1 MKLKKIDIS
10 NFRNINHLEYTA
22 APGLN
27 VFMGDNAQGK
37 TNILEAIFVLATGSS
52 FRTNNDRLMVKHE
65 TNNFNLK
72 AVHLTDSRDIS
83 TEIDYHLNRGK
94 QIKINCKKTNQN
106 NQNRLRVVVFTPDD
120 LYLVKG
126 SPSRRRHYIDY
137 ILKEV
142 SSEYR
147 LLIDNYYKILK
158 KRNELLKK
166 SPVNISTYELLNEL
180 FIEYSAKIIT
190 ARINFVNLL
199 DSLVIKN
206 FRQLNEE
213 AGVIKIKYALSF
225 PMQDDKVNYKTLT
238 ENLIKYLEENKEN
251 EIRRK
256 STLAGPHLDD
266 INIYLDNKPAR
277 LFASQGQQ
285 RNIVVS
291 LKLSEVYAFKEL
303 SDYYPV
309 FLLDEVL
316 AEFDEQRRSSLL
328 KQISN
333 SDYQTF
339 LTSVVNDMISSFD
352 GKISIVKNGEIE
364 RNT

>member
-1 MKLKKIDIS
+1 MKLKKIEIS
-10 NFRNINHLEYTA
+10 NFRNISQLEYTA

-27 VFMGDNAQGK
+27 VLIGDNAQGK

-52 FRTNNDRLMVKHE
+52 FRTNNDRLMVQHDK
-65 TNNFNLK
+65 NKFNLK
-72 AVHLTDSRDIS
+72 GVHSIEDRVIS
-83 TEIDYHLNRGK
+83 TEIDYNLNRGK
-94 QIKINCKKTNQN
+94 QIKINSKKANQN

-126 SPSRRRHYIDY
+126 SPSRRRNYIDY

-142 SSEYR
+142 SNEYR
-147 LLIDNYYKILK
+147 LLADNYYRILK

-166 SPVNISTYELLNEL
+166 SPVSESTYKLLSEL

-190 ARINFVNLL
+190 ARITFINLL
-199 DSLVIKN
+199 DSLAAKN
-206 FRQLNEE
+206 FSQLNQD
-213 AGVIKIKYALSF
+213 AGIIKIKYALSF
-225 PMQDDKVNYKTLT
+225 PLKDDKVNYQTLT
-238 ENLIKYLEENKEN
+238 ENLIKWLEENKEN

-256 STLAGPHLDD
+256 TSMVGPHLDD
-266 INIYLDNKPAR
+266 INIYLNNKPAR

-285 RNIVVS
+285 RNIAVS
-291 LKLSEVYAFKEL
+291 LKLSEVQAFKEL

-316 AEFDEQRRSSLL
+316 AEFDDQRKRSLL
-328 KQISN
+328 KQIS
-333 SDYQTF
+333 SSEYQSF
-339 LTSVVNDMISSFD
+339 LTSVFNDMINSFE
-352 GKISIVKNGEIE
+352 GKISIVKNGEIK